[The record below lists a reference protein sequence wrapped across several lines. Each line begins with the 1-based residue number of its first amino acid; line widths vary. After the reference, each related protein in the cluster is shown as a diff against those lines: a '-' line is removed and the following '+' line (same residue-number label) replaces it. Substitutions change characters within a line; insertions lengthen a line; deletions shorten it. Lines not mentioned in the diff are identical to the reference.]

1 MNRRPTR
8 PIDRRWFARPARCRR
23 ERLACERLEPRL
35 ILAADVS
42 TVPATGGAEP
52 VLIPADLPTVLR
64 WSDLISGADLAA
76 GVPIS
81 VPRGGILIL
90 EADSPR
96 ALSAGPHLTLRDA
109 TGSVITDLRMQAP
122 GPGPLVRQFLAAG
135 DYFIV
140 DESPIVTEGTFQLRF
155 QPSSGFHQPIL
166 VGGDPERTAPPTAVI
181 SIDARGEPI
190 DLDDDNIPDL
200 VVAHLNDTEPL
211 KSPGGIEFFF
221 GTGDGHYVAGA
232 LVAVGVE
239 PDAIAVGRTG
249 GRGSPRLIVT
259 ANSGSHDL
267 SVLRQAPDG
276 SFFLSQ
282 AALPVGRFPTG
293 VALGD
298 LDGDGLTDIVVANL
312 AVDNFAEPIDGEY
325 GSVTVL
331 LQQTDGLFR
340 TVFDLPSDT
349 YPQSVAIAA
358 MDDDLFPD
366 IVVVNA
372 ESDDVSIL
380 HQQADGG
387 FRAVA
392 PPTPVGK
399 GALGL
404 AIADLDGDGRTD
416 LVVANSESDSVSI
429 LYQQADPTGP
439 TGPFRQQMV
448 SVGIGPVGV
457 LVADVTGDTKLDIV
471 TANSGSNAI
480 SVVAGAAKRS
490 FAPARS
496 FAAGSYPVSVAA
508 IPGAGGHI
516 DLLTADAN
524 DGTISILRGLGE
536 GDFLQR
542 NRTSTGITPVAV
554 EGVDVNGDGRIDLLT
569 ANSQSQDL
577 SVLLGRGDG
586 TFATETRIPLGIDP
600 VDFYAADMNGDGRPD
615 LVVLGGYNPNHS
627 PAPVNPS
634 IIRILLGL
642 GDGSFSDALPPLVDA
657 DLTHPDAGHFAIAV
671 GDINDDG
678 LPDVVY
684 AAQKA
689 PPQNTSPQ
697 TAEPAVVF
705 HTLLNRGKTFEEI
718 VADGFVGAMPT
729 QIRVA
734 DIDRDGHLD
743 LAATNGESLISPGD
757 GSQPSQTDPGNV
769 FVFYGDGQ
777 GRFPASSRVTAG
789 LHPGALAVADMDG
802 DAWPDIVVANLN
814 EPNLNEAG
822 DVSVLLQSPGLRT
835 FTELLPRTTVGIF
848 PVAIVAGEFSGDT
861 LTDVIVANV
870 YGKSVSGLT
879 GVGGGRFAPVHT
891 SGLGTAV
898 PSDLAVTDVDG
909 DHLPDLVT
917 VCAIT
922 NNVGLLL
929 TDSIPTLVNGASQD
943 VELIRDAKGVASG
956 LLSADRQGL
965 LRLQSLQGASVDS
978 LSLADVKSFASTVV
992 PMPGG
997 RIRIA
1002 SIDASRRS
1010 ITIADAEPGN
1020 SRPPDHLYA
1029 ALSAD
1034 RRPFLSRIVAADL
1047 DGNGWGDL
1055 VVTNPGAGTVDI
1067 LRADSVGRY
1076 DDRAWQSLAAGSDT
1090 SEVLLGDLD
1099 GDRLPDLLTVDQ
1111 GAGTVS
1117 VRYGLGTG
1125 AGPDGFQADAAFGPA
1140 YRLQT
1145 SSLGYDYGVDPLTG
1159 HGTPLAPFKL
1169 TDIALGDVTGDT
1181 LVDIVA
1187 VNAQAH
1193 SFAILEGLRG
1203 GGFSAPQEHLV
1214 RIPLTPGPVV
1224 ARTS

>member
-1 MNRRPTR
+1 
-8 PIDRRWFARPARCRR
+8 
-23 ERLACERLEPRL
+23 
-35 ILAADVS
+35 S
-42 TVPATGGAEP
+42 
-52 VLIPADLPTVLR
+52 
-64 WSDLISGADLAA
+64 
-76 GVPIS
+76 
-81 VPRGGILIL
+81 
-90 EADSPR
+90 
-96 ALSAGPHLTLRDA
+96 
-109 TGSVITDLRMQAP
+109 IT
-122 GPGPLVRQFLAAG
+122 
-135 DYFIV
+135 
-140 DESPIVTEGTFQLRF
+140 
-155 QPSSGFHQPIL
+155 
-166 VGGDPERTAPPTAVI
+166 
-181 SIDARGEPI
+181 
-190 DLDDDNIPDL
+190 
-200 VVAHLNDTEPL
+200 
-211 KSPGGIEFFF
+211 
-221 GTGDGHYVAGA
+221 
-232 LVAVGVE
+232 
-239 PDAIAVGRTG
+239 
-249 GRGSPRLIVT
+249 
-259 ANSGSHDL
+259 
-267 SVLRQAPDG
+267 
-276 SFFLSQ
+276 
-282 AALPVGRFPTG
+282 
-293 VALGD
+293 
-298 LDGDGLTDIVVANL
+298 
-312 AVDNFAEPIDGEY
+312 
-325 GSVTVL
+325 
-331 LQQTDGLFR
+331 
-340 TVFDLPSDT
+340 
-349 YPQSVAIAA
+349 
-358 MDDDLFPD
+358 
-366 IVVVNA
+366 
-372 ESDDVSIL
+372 
-380 HQQADGG
+380 
-387 FRAVA
+387 

-399 GALGL
+399 APGGVAT
-404 AIADLDGDGRTD
+404 ADLDGDGRTD
-416 LVVANSESDSVSI
+416 LVVVNSDSVSI
-429 LYQQADPTGP
+429 LYQEADPTGP
-439 TGPFRQQMV
+439 AGPFRQQV
-448 SVGIGPVGV
+448 ESVGIGAWGV
-457 LVADVTGDTKLDIV
+457 LVADVTGDTNLDIV
-471 TANSGSNAI
+471 TANNGSNAVSI
-480 SVVAGAAKRS
+480 LAGGAKRS
-490 FAPARS
+490 FAPVRN

-536 GDFLQR
+536 GDFLER
-542 NRTSTGITPVAV
+542 ARTSTGINPVAV
-554 EGVDVNGDGRIDLLT
+554 EGVDVNGDGRIDLIT
-569 ANSQSQDL
+569 ANSQSHDL

-586 TFATETRIPLGIDP
+586 TFAAGTRIPLGIDP

-615 LVVLGGYNPNHS
+615 LVVLGTIPQITELG
-627 PAPVNPS
+627 PVLPP

-657 DLTHPDAGHFAIAV
+657 DLTHPDEGPCAIAV

-705 HTLLNRGKTFEEI
+705 HTLLNRGKTFEET
-718 VADGFVGAMPT
+718 VTDGFVGALPR

-743 LAATNGESLISPGD
+743 LAATNGGSLISSGD

-777 GRFPASSRVTAG
+777 GRFPVSSRVTAG

-861 LTDVIVANV
+861 LTDVIVANAS
-870 YGKSVSGLT
+870 GKSVSGLT

-1020 SRPPDHLYA
+1020 SRPPDHMYA
-1029 ALSAD
+1029 
-1034 RRPFLSRIVAADL
+1034 
-1047 DGNGWGDL
+1047 
-1055 VVTNPGAGTVDI
+1055 
-1067 LRADSVGRY
+1067 
-1076 DDRAWQSLAAGSDT
+1076 
-1090 SEVLLGDLD
+1090 
-1099 GDRLPDLLTVDQ
+1099 
-1111 GAGTVS
+1111 
-1117 VRYGLGTG
+1117 
-1125 AGPDGFQADAAFGPA
+1125 
-1140 YRLQT
+1140 
-1145 SSLGYDYGVDPLTG
+1145 
-1159 HGTPLAPFKL
+1159 
-1169 TDIALGDVTGDT
+1169 
-1181 LVDIVA
+1181 
-1187 VNAQAH
+1187 
-1193 SFAILEGLRG
+1193 
-1203 GGFSAPQEHLV
+1203 
-1214 RIPLTPGPVV
+1214 
-1224 ARTS
+1224 